1 MVYIPD
7 DDTQTIPSVDF
18 NQWLKR
24 LDMNQQIKIK
34 VPKVVE
40 TTNKKT

>member
-1 MVYIPD
+1 MYTPYN
-7 DDTQTIPSVDF
+7 DTQTTPSVDF